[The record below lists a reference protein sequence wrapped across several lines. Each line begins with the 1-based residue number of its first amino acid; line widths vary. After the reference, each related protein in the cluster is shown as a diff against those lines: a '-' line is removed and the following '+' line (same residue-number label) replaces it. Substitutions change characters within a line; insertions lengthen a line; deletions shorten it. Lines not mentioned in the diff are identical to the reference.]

1 MKMKSL
7 WIVLFITM
15 VVASCEFSLVHGRV
29 LRPEAQNAQIGDGCE
44 GTTEGS
50 VGMTTFSVSSNNS
63 SFHDSAR
70 SLAFRLTSGPS
81 KRGKGH

>member
-1 MKMKSL
+1 
-7 WIVLFITM
+7 M
-15 VVASCEFSLVHGRV
+15 VVVSSEFCFVHGRV
-29 LRPEAQNAQIGDGCE
+29 LRPEAQNAQIDDGCE

-63 SFHDSAR
+63 SFRDSAR
-70 SLAFRLTSGPS
+70 SLSFRLTSGPS